1 MLIKSIRLSNFRLY
15 RGKNEIS
22 FSFDKDKNIYLIAGE
37 NGFGKTTFLLS
48 LLWCLYGKQM
58 AEIDDTVKKDL
69 LSSGNYSTFLL
80 NNLNLKCRENLER
93 IATPDIIKSIQKQGY
108 SFDTEYISDYSQYS
122 VSVTFSEVYIP
133 SIPCHSVEIIRTF
146 DCIRQEETTTILI
159 DGAKNELSVEI
170 GVDVFI
176 NDFILNKDIARFFF
190 FDSEKIVS
198 LAEINTVSEKRKLSS
213 AYNEVLGVKKYEDLK
228 KNLENLRIRLRKKS
242 SDIESRNKLNT
253 MLDKQTF
260 FQDSLYET
268 DEKIKFLDEE
278 IIELKRSDDELQL
291 QLLREGNSM
300 TLEGLKSQQ
309 KLLETVQQKDSE
321 YKAKLREMLDYVP
334 FAIAGEAF
342 VKAKK
347 QVDKESL
354 ILKNIVDVKAHN
366 EVLNTLSK
374 ELLNKIKE
382 VKLTITQEEHLNS
395 LIQQSIQNF
404 YKEEKMQCD
413 KGLLSMTKEQC
424 IDFQA
429 IYSNLISTFKIEFE
443 RLTDDYRKNRQ
454 VMERTLRRIASANAD
469 ENNSHIKDIREQKN
483 RVEQSI
489 VQKEQ
494 EIRMLYEKNGSINR
508 ELNVL
513 SRKIAELSKTVSLD
527 DSDAK
532 KDKIA
537 ERLIIEL
544 NTFLIS
550 LKKEKKSS
558 LEKRIRQTLN
568 GLMHKEDFIDQVHV
582 EIVDDLI
589 DINLFDK
596 MGNLINKEVLS
607 KGEQQLYATSILK
620 SLVDESGIE
629 FPVFIDSPLQK
640 FDKRHAQKI
649 ISEFYPAV
657 SRQVVLFP
665 LLEKELTAE
674 EYRYMKSKVQAVY
687 FIKNVNGSSCFEL
700 VKPDKLFKN

>member
-1 MLIKSIRLSNFRLY
+1 MLIKSIKLNNFRLY

-80 NNLNLKCRENLER
+80 NNLNLTCRENLER
-93 IATPDIIKSIQKQGY
+93 IATPDIIKFIQKQGY

-122 VSVTFSEVYIP
+122 VSITFSEVYIP

-146 DCIRQEETTTILI
+146 DCIRQEETTTVLI
-159 DGAKNELSVEI
+159 DGVKNELSVEI

-268 DEKIKFLDEE
+268 DERIKFLDEE

-374 ELLNKIKE
+374 ELLNRIKE

-395 LIQQSIQNF
+395 LIQLSIQNF

-424 IDFQA
+424 VDFQA

-454 VMERTLRRIASANAD
+454 VMERTLRRIANANAD

-568 GLMHKEDFIDQVHV
+568 ALMHKEDFIDQVHV
-582 EIVDDLI
+582 EIMDDLI

-657 SRQVVLFP
+657 SKQVVLFP

-700 VKPDKLFKN
+700 VEPDKLFKN

>member
-469 ENNSHIKDIREQKN
+469 ENNSAILRD
-483 RVEQSI
+483 
-489 VQKEQ
+489 
-494 EIRMLYEKNGSINR
+494 
-508 ELNVL
+508 
-513 SRKIAELSKTVSLD
+513 KTFNSLFILPFF
-527 DSDAK
+527 SYN
-532 KDKIA
+532 I
-537 ERLIIEL
+537 
-544 NTFLIS
+544 LIS
-550 LKKEKKSS
+550 CS
-558 LEKRIRQTLN
+558 
-568 GLMHKEDFIDQVHV
+568 F
-582 EIVDDLI
+582 
-589 DINLFDK
+589 
-596 MGNLINKEVLS
+596 
-607 KGEQQLYATSILK
+607 
-620 SLVDESGIE
+620 
-629 FPVFIDSPLQK
+629 
-640 FDKRHAQKI
+640 
-649 ISEFYPAV
+649 
-657 SRQVVLFP
+657 
-665 LLEKELTAE
+665 
-674 EYRYMKSKVQAVY
+674 
-687 FIKNVNGSSCFEL
+687 
-700 VKPDKLFKN
+700 